1 MSTHNTTHWLDH
13 WWPLLLIL
21 FGIAFVAWLVSFHPA
36 Y

>member
-1 MSTHNTTHWLDH
+1 MAGSHNTTHWLDH

-21 FGIAFVAWLVSFHPA
+21 FGIVFVSCLVTFHP